1 MRLTIYHSISNQFL
15 QSFMIVT
22 HLLSRR
28 VGPHLVEGL
37 IERPGVDLGDG
48 THSVV
53 EAVRS
58 TGMLADNLRVK
69 AGGNAVTHIRVEHI
83 ELGGMR

>member
-1 MRLTIYHSISNQFL
+1 
-15 QSFMIVT
+15 MIIT

-28 VGPHLVEGL
+28 VRPHLVEGL
-37 IERPGVDLGDG
+37 IEYPGVNLGDC

-53 EAVRS
+53 EGVQS
-58 TGMLADNLRVK
+58 VGMLAGNLRVK

-83 ELGGMR
+83 ELSGMG